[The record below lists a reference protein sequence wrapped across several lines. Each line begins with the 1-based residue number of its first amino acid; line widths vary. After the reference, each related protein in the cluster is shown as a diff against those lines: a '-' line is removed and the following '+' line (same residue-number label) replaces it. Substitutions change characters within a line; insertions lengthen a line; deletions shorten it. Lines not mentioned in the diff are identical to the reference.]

1 MSRRGV
7 CALVAT
13 VVAIGPAAQAQDRAL
28 SPGVDYGGGWAAAH
42 RQLWLTAQ
50 ADEAAEHVD
59 LTGRIEAACGA
70 GTITATGVA
79 VPLSGFAA
87 SGETHDGATD
97 TRWHIKGRFNVD
109 GGGGTVD
116 ADLAVRRGGRTRR
129 CAVRGRHWAVEWITS
144 SHQVGPPPG
153 AGSRWSGKV
162 GGTGAFN
169 VLFGPAGDRAAIVT
183 IAMDMTFCP
192 GRRGR
197 WLWAVVR
204 DLPLDRDNNFR
215 GARKFTAREGRVRR
229 RVEVRVDSTVY
240 RDGIDGEVF
249 VREIANDARTGHR
262 LWACDS
268 QGVRTSAQDIHA
280 FGNG

>member
-13 VVAIGPAAQAQDRAL
+13 VVAIGTAAQAQDRAL
-28 SPGVDYGGGWAAAH
+28 SPGVDYGGGWAGAH

-59 LTGRIEAACGA
+59 LAGRIETTCGA

-87 SGETHDGATD
+87 RGETRDGATD

-129 CAVRGRHWAVEWITS
+129 CAVRGRRWAVEWLAS
-144 SHQVGPPPG
+144 DHQVGPPPAG
-153 AGSRWSGKV
+153 GSRWHGHV
-162 GGTGAFN
+162 GETGAFN
-169 VLFGPAGDRAAIVT
+169 VLFARGADRAAVVT
-183 IAMDMTFCP
+183 IAM
-192 GRRGR
+192 
-197 WLWAVVR
+197 
-204 DLPLDRDNNFR
+204 
-215 GARKFTAREGRVRR
+215 
-229 RVEVRVDSTVY
+229 
-240 RDGIDGEVF
+240 
-249 VREIANDARTGHR
+249 
-262 LWACDS
+262 
-268 QGVRTSAQDIHA
+268 
-280 FGNG
+280 